1 MLVLDPAMPELT
13 LVELLARLRRHL
25 PPPRVLVFGVNSEE
39 DYALPVIGIGAAG
52 YLHKR
57 SPPEQMLIAT
67 RTVLGGNTYLAP
79 GAARH
84 LLAGEANG
92 QSTAPHLGLSR
103 REMGVLL
110 MLGAGRPVKRI
121 AAELNLSAKTVSTYR
136 SRVLQKLGLTSN
148 ADLTRYAI
156 ERRLV

>member
-1 MLVLDPAMPELT
+1 
-13 LVELLARLRRHL
+13 
-25 PPPRVLVFGVNSEE
+25 
-39 DYALPVIGIGAAG
+39 
-52 YLHKR
+52 
-57 SPPEQMLIAT
+57 
-67 RTVLGGNTYLAP
+67 
-79 GAARH
+79 
-84 LLAGEANG
+84 
-92 QSTAPHLGLSR
+92 
-103 REMGVLL
+103 MGVLL